1 MKEYSPLLT
10 SERSP
15 ARFPVPEVECSPPP
29 EAEVLRIPP
38 MGTPRG
44 SVSDEGDATLVMGS
58 GSKPPSEGRRST
70 SKKANRRFQLESSR
84 ISGDTYYARKSI
96 TQTSLKRSQ
105 RFGQIGA
112 ELDPLSKDLS
122 RYEILTLSRLKFCE

>member
-1 MKEYSPLLT
+1 MK
-10 SERSP
+10 
-15 ARFPVPEVECSPPP
+15 CSLPP

-38 MGTPRG
+38 LGTPRG

-84 ISGDTYYARKSI
+84 NSGDTYYARKSI
-96 TQTSLKRSQ
+96 THTRLSEIFLGVKVPMCIHFLGAKRECISEF
-105 RFGQIGA
+105 RSF
-112 ELDPLSKDLS
+112 
-122 RYEILTLSRLKFCE
+122 T